1 MKWLIIFVHCKN
13 HFLSEKKSNFY
24 FIYFY
29 SNRYDESVFDNPELP
44 ESNDHDFEWN
54 PSNIDQEQPESEKDL
69 SNKLETTPPPV
80 TKTRK
85 RPTSP
90 ASLTPS
96 NDAGRRSGRQ
106 KLNPQTKDDDEP
118 QQTKVDKRKSIKDSP
133 RISTRSVPNNNSIG
147 TRLRGQK

>member
-1 MKWLIIFVHCKN
+1 M
-13 HFLSEKKSNFY
+13 NF
-24 FIYFY
+24 YFY

-54 PSNIDQEQPESEKDL
+54 PINIEQPFDKDL
-69 SNKLETTPPPV
+69 SNKLETTPPPSVV

-90 ASLTPS
+90 SSLTPNS
-96 NDAGRRSGRQ
+96 DTGRRSGRQ
-106 KLNPQTKDDDEP
+106 KNNTHTKDDEEQQ
-118 QQTKVDKRKSIKDSP
+118 QQTKSDKRKSIKDTS
-133 RISTRSVPNNNSIG
+133 RISTRSLPNNDSIG